1 MLKGCV
7 YRLNGKT
14 PLLTLLGCTR
24 QRKCECKRCFGSNV
38 EKVLLSIRLVQNKA
52 NGASAIF
59 QRHPKFC
66 KTLRLFLYNLRL
78 LKCCVYRLKGKTL
91 RKICTTQ
98 AHLHRCTLLQLPIR
112 EKRFVNS
119 FFRYVTTFLLLC
131 IACYVQKQNQKNCT
145 FIPSH
150 AKRSCNFHR
159 KFRKRSPK
167 GCRCIVIHVKM
178 YKKSAYVG
186 QKPLHSQKAKENP
199 RKRGFS

>member
-1 MLKGCV
+1 M
-7 YRLNGKT
+7 
-14 PLLTLLGCTR
+14 
-24 QRKCECKRCFGSNV
+24 QRKCECKRCFEYNV
-38 EKVLLSIRLVQNKA
+38 EKVLFGIRLVQNKA
-52 NGASAIF
+52 NGTKCDF
-59 QRHPKFC
+59 QQHQKFC
-66 KTLRLFLYNLRL
+66 KTLRLVLYNLRL
-78 LKCCVYRLKGKTL
+78 LKHCVYRLKGKTL

-131 IACYVQKQNQKNCT
+131 IACYVQKQNQKICT

-167 GCRCIVIHVKM
+167 ECR
-178 YKKSAYVG
+178 A
-186 QKPLHSQKAKENP
+186 L
-199 RKRGFS
+199 

>member
-1 MLKGCV
+1 MRFFNNIK
-7 YRLNGKT
+7 NFA
-14 PLLTLLGCTR
+14 
-24 QRKCECKRCFGSNV
+24 KRCF
-38 EKVLLSIRLVQNKA
+38 
-52 NGASAIF
+52 
-59 QRHPKFC
+59 C
-66 KTLRLFLYNLRL
+66 FLYNLRL
-78 LKCCVYRLKGKTL
+78 LKCCVYRLNGKTL

-98 AHLHRCTLLQLPIR
+98 AHLHRCTLLQLPIDKNTLC
-112 EKRFVNS
+112 EQ
-119 FFRYVTTFLLLC
+119 FFCYVTTFLLLC

-167 GCRCIVIHVKM
+167 ECRCIVIHVKM

>member
-1 MLKGCV
+1 MSAKGALGPTLQKFCWAYV
-7 YRLNGKT
+7 LCKT
-14 PLLTLLGCTR
+14 K
-24 QRKCECKRCFGSNV
+24 Q
-38 EKVLLSIRLVQNKA
+38 KVQ
-52 NGASAIF
+52 SAIF

-66 KTLRLFLYNLRL
+66 KTLCLFLYNLRL
-78 LKCCVYRLKGKTL
+78 SKGCVYRLKGKTL

-167 GCRCIVIHVKM
+167 ECRCIVIHVKM

>member
-1 MLKGCV
+1 MLWV
-7 YRLNGKT
+7 
-14 PLLTLLGCTR
+14 
-24 QRKCECKRCFGSNV
+24 QRCKSSVEHTSCAKQSKRYKVRFFNNIKNFAKRCV
-38 EKVLLSIRLVQNKA
+38 C
-52 NGASAIF
+52 
-59 QRHPKFC
+59 FC
-66 KTLRLFLYNLRL
+66 IILRL

-145 FIPSH
+145 FIPSY
-150 AKRSCNFHR
+150 AKNAVVTFIGSFA
-159 KFRKRSPK
+159 K
-167 GCRCIVIHVKM
+167 GRQKNAVHCDTRQNVQ
-178 YKKSAYVG
+178 KKSIRRAKTVT
-186 QKPLHSQKAKENP
+186 HSQKAKENP

>member
-1 MLKGCV
+1 MSAKGALGSTLQKFCLEYV
-7 YRLNGKT
+7 LCKT
-14 PLLTLLGCTR
+14 KQKGQVR
-24 QRKCECKRCFGSNV
+24 FFNDIKNFAKRCFC
-38 EKVLLSIRLVQNKA
+38 
-52 NGASAIF
+52 
-59 QRHPKFC
+59 FC
-66 KTLRLFLYNLRL
+66 IILRL
-78 LKCCVYRLKGKTL
+78 LKGCVYRLKGKTL

-167 GCRCIVIHVKM
+167 ECRCIVIHVKM

>member
-1 MLKGCV
+1 MICQILRLLKGL
-7 YRLNGKT
+7 RLSAERQNL
-14 PLLTLLGCTR
+14 LLTLLGCSR

-38 EKVLLSIRLVQNKA
+38 AKVLFRIRLVQNKA

-78 LKCCVYRLKGKTL
+78 LKCCVYRLNGKTL

-98 AHLHRCTLLQLPIR
+98 AHLHRCTLLQLPIDKNTLC
-112 EKRFVNS
+112 EQ

-145 FIPSH
+145 FIPSY
-150 AKRSCNFHR
+150 AKNAVVTFIDSFA
-159 KFRKRSPK
+159 K
-167 GCRCIVIHVKM
+167 GR
-178 YKKSAYVG
+178 
-186 QKPLHSQKAKENP
+186 QKDAVAL
-199 RKRGFS
+199 

>member
-1 MLKGCV
+1 MLWV
-7 YRLNGKT
+7 
-14 PLLTLLGCTR
+14 
-24 QRKCECKRCFGSNV
+24 QRCKSSVEHTSCAKQSKRYKVRFFNNIKNFAKRCV
-38 EKVLLSIRLVQNKA
+38 C
-52 NGASAIF
+52 
-59 QRHPKFC
+59 FC
-66 KTLRLFLYNLRL
+66 IILRL

-145 FIPSH
+145 FIPSY
-150 AKRSCNFHR
+150 AKNAVVTFIGSFA
-159 KFRKRSPK
+159 K
-167 GCRCIVIHVKM
+167 GRQKNAVHCDTRQNVQ
-178 YKKSAYVG
+178 KKCLRRAKTVT
-186 QKPLHSQKAKENP
+186 HSQKAKENP